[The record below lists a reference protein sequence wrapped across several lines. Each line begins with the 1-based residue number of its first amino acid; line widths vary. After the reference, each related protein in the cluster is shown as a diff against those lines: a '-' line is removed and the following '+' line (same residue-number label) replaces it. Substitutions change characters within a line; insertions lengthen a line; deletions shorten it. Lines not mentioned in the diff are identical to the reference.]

1 MAPPL
6 RPLRG
11 FLCRFWVK
19 IYSNFLAFS
28 HGSSSSAQQVD
39 VFTSS
44 SQQRTTGTLSSRSF
58 THSVA
63 LRFSQQVHSTW
74 QSNSTASSGVTIG
87 KGQPDNSII

>member
-6 RPLRG
+6 RPLLG
-11 FLCRFWVK
+11 FLCWFWDKV
-19 IYSNFLAFS
+19 YSNFLAFS

-44 SQQRTTGTLSSRSF
+44 SQQRTLSSRSF

-63 LRFSQQVHSTW
+63 LRFSQQVHPTW
-74 QSNSTASSGVTIG
+74 KSNSTASSGVTIG
-87 KGQPDNSII
+87 KGQPENSII